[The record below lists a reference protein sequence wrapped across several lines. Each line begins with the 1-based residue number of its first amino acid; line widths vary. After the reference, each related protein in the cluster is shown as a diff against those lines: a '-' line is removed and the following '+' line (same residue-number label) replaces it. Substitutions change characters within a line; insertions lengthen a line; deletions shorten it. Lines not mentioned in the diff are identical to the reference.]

1 MAKNLTTGLQ
11 RGLRQSIAGGLGTGD
26 LFSTASL
33 DLQFARHKSLDPRV
47 THTRQSSATYVDGDG
62 VIKTATTNLLL
73 RSEDFST
80 TWTGTRLLAFGSGSV
95 ANAIAAPNG
104 TLTAD
109 KIVEDTATG
118 GHYVNQLV
126 TVSSG
131 VTYSASCYMKAAER
145 SLVYLALATT
155 PSAIAYFDLSNGT
168 VADSSDPDLLS
179 AIITPVGDGWYRCS
193 ITTVSTGTSTNIRI
207 GLTPSITAGTFPS
220 HTGDGTSGIYI
231 WGAQLEESST
241 VGQYVKTTTA
251 INSAPRFDHDPETGE
266 SLGLLV
272 EESRTN
278 LLTYSE
284 DLSGYTKNSITTP
297 LDSSVINPTG
307 STGSYKILADSG
319 LSGGDPGG
327 IRINQSAS
335 SANSIVVSAFVK
347 KSTYRYVY
355 IGFGG
360 LGNSFAALFD
370 IEPGLTSNRLLG
382 QGGNGTYTNIDAGYQ
397 NFSNDWIRIWAVGTT
412 SGTNGPTV
420 GMSPDS
426 TTFAI
431 TNWTAAGTEEIY
443 AWGLQYE
450 DNVSFPTSYIPTEG
464 STVTRAADVASI
476 TGTNF
481 SSWYNDSEGTVFSD
495 FVVNGDNG
503 SNQFIYDIAEGS
515 AIAEEIFAF
524 KGTSTDD
531 TTHTVRSNS
540 NIEANI
546 ASDNQS
552 NFNAQIKSAFAVS
565 ATSTIAAVNLSLGTL
580 AESVTMPTV
589 DNLRIGQR
597 SNSTFQGN
605 FSLSRFTYWPTRLSN
620 DTLQTITT

>member
-1 MAKNLTTGLQ
+1 MRLSGTKTSSVNQ
-11 RGLRQSIAGGLGTGD
+11 YNGLGDQLYD
-26 LFSTASL
+26 LGGARPTL
-33 DLQFARHKSLDPRV
+33 DLNFSSNESLVDSV
-47 THTRQSSATYVDGDG
+47 TGKTLVDHTRQSSATYVDGDG
-62 VIKTATTNLLL
+62 VIRTAVTNLFLQ
-73 RSEDFST
+73 SEDFST
-80 TWTGTRLLAFGSGSV
+80 TWTKPISVTITVNQTTAPDGS
-95 ANAIAAPNG
+95 
-104 TLTAD
+104 LTAD
-109 KIVEDTATG
+109 LIEGTGNNNFVNQPISLVSGTTYTISAYIKSAGLSKDTFRLFGDSIQFSDNFTATSSWQRFEFTFTATATG
-118 GHYVNQLV
+118 TRNGFV
-126 TVSSG
+126 T
-131 VTYSASCYMKAAER
+131 R
-145 SLVYLALATT
+145 
-155 PSAIAYFDLSNGT
+155 
-168 VADSSDPDLLS
+168 DSSDNPL
-179 AIITPVGDGWYRCS
+179 
-193 ITTVSTGTSTNIRI
+193 
-207 GLTPSITAGTFPS
+207 
-220 HTGDGTSGIYI
+220 GIYI
-231 WGAQLEESST
+231 WGAQLEQSST

-251 INSAPRFDHDPETGE
+251 INSAPRFDHDPTTGE

-565 ATSTIAAVNLSLGTL
+565 ATSTIAAVNRSLGTL